1 MFMPPADALK
11 SNSCQRSFMAIKIIL
26 FANVGNIGT
35 SNRLFRGYL
44 MSISLKVVFIV
55 SYFVSSVAI
64 AETVT
69 PIPETTYEI
78 IDDLSYSQQT
88 AQTLWKPMTG
98 SKSVSLVE
106 IEGKKALK
114 MPCNFHS
121 TKFDRASWD
130 RELKLDLTM
139 CKGLQFLFYCQDS
152 LPVSSFSVYLHS
164 GDGWYRGKFAAPS
177 SAGWAFV
184 KIHKNST
191 DVEGRPAGWS
201 GVDTIRIS
209 AWRGQDL
216 DTAFYITDLG
226 LFGSGGKIIVV
237 RGDSVAKEAP
247 NELKAVK
254 QYTNIM
260 AEFLYRAGLSYII
273 LSDLDVTSERLK
285 GIKLMI
291 LPYNPKVPVKVT
303 DQITKFLQADG
314 KLIACYTLPSRLEP
328 IVGIHVGSHIRQKY
342 QDYFA
347 SIRPFNKALKGIPVV
362 TKQASWNIRDTST
375 VEGRSRIAA
384 FWYNKNDQSTG
395 KPAVVIS
402 ENCAFLTHVLLSDDS
417 ANKLQLLLAMIGN
430 LVPEL
435 WREAAQGCLE
445 RIGRFGPYPD
455 YNSSKQGVEELIST
469 NSPAELAM
477 ERAAGL
483 RKQGLALLSE
493 GDFSKAIAV
502 AEKAQESMIDAYCL
516 AQEPLTKEHRAFWCH
531 SAFGVAGMTW
541 DKAIKLLAENGFTAI
556 LPNMLWAGVAFYNS
570 EVLPVAEAVK
580 EKGDQIDLC
589 LTACRKYGIKCHIWK
604 VNYNTGRATE
614 KKFIARMKAKGR
626 IQINYDGST
635 NERWLCPSHP
645 DNQKLEIE
653 SMLEIARKY
662 DIHGLHFDYIRYPG
676 KEGCF
681 CKGCRLRFEKS
692 IGEKVNNW
700 PSDLRNNESLSEKWL
715 DFRRLQITTVV
726 AAIAQRAKKERAD
739 INISAAVFRNW
750 PVDRNT
756 VGQDWKVWCDRGYLD
771 FVCPMDYTDS
781 SSHFRN
787 MIEQQLKWSG
797 NVPCYPGIGLSVW
810 SNSSDICKL
819 IEQINITRRLGTGG
833 FTIFNYGPTQANEV
847 LPLLGKGIT
856 RKK

>member
-1 MFMPPADALK
+1 
-11 SNSCQRSFMAIKIIL
+11 
-26 FANVGNIGT
+26 
-35 SNRLFRGYL
+35 
-44 MSISLKVVFIV
+44 MSIRFTLVFIV
-55 SYFVSSVAI
+55 SCIVQSTAVVESV
-64 AETVT
+64 
-69 PIPETTYEI
+69 PQIPQTTYEI
-78 IDDLSYSQQT
+78 VDDLTYSQQT
-88 AQTLWKPMTG
+88 AQTFWKPMTG

-114 MPCNFHS
+114 MPCNFHG

-139 CKGLQFLFYCQDS
+139 CKGLQFLFYCYDAS
-152 LPVSSFSVYLHS
+152 PIGSFSVYLHS
-164 GDGWYRGKFAAPS
+164 GDGWYRGKFAASTS
-177 SAGWAFV
+177 SGWTTV
-184 KIHKNST
+184 KIHKNLT
-191 DVEGRPAGWS
+191 DIEGRPAGWS
-201 GVDTIRIS
+201 KVDTIRIS
-209 AWRGQDL
+209 AWRGQNV
-216 DTAFYITDLG
+216 DTAFYITALG
-226 LFGSGGKIIVV
+226 LFDSGGKIIVV
-237 RGDSVAKEAP
+237 RGDSVANEKP

-260 AEFLYRAGLSYII
+260 AEFLDRAGLSYIV
-273 LSDLDVTSERLK
+273 LSDLDVTLERLK
-285 GIKLMI
+285 NIKLII
-291 LPYNPKVPVKVT
+291 LPYNPKMPDKVI
-303 DQITKFLQADG
+303 DEIAKFLKADG

-328 IVGIHVGSHIRQKY
+328 IVGIRVGPNIRQKY
-342 QDYFA
+342 QGYFA
-347 SIRPFNKALKGIPVV
+347 SIRPFDKGLEGIPVV
-362 TKQASWNIRDTST
+362 TEQASWNISDTST

-402 ENCAFLTHVLLSDDS
+402 ENCAFLTHVLMSDDS
-417 ANKLQLLLAMIGN
+417 ANKLHLLLAMVGN

-435 WREAAQGCLE
+435 WRGAAKGCLD
-445 RIGRFGPYPD
+445 RIGRFGPYD
-455 YNSSKQGVEELIST
+455 EYNSSKQGMEKIISKG
-469 NSPAELAM
+469 SPAELAM

-493 GDFSKAIAV
+493 GDFSKAISV

-516 AQEPLTKEHRAFWCH
+516 AQKPLPREHRAFWCH

-541 DKAIKLLAENGFTAI
+541 DKAIRLLAENGFTAI
-556 LPNMLWAGVAFYNS
+556 IPNMLWGGVAFYNS
-570 EVLPVAEAVK
+570 EVLPVAAAVK
-580 EKGDQIDLC
+580 EKGDQISLC
-589 LTACRKYGIKCHIWK
+589 LTACKKYGIKCHIWK
-604 VNYNTGRATE
+604 VNYNMGWATD

-626 IQINYDGST
+626 TQVNYDGSS

-645 DNQKLEIE
+645 HNQNLEIE
-653 SMLEIARKY
+653 SMLEVARKY

-681 CKGCRLRFEKS
+681 CKGCRLQFEKS

-700 PSDLRNNESLSEKWL
+700 PSDLKNNESLSEKWL
-715 DFRRLQITTVV
+715 DFRRVQVTTVV

-739 INISAAVFRNW
+739 IKISAAVFRNW

-756 VGQDWKVWCDRGYLD
+756 VGQDWKLWCDRGLLD

-781 SSHFRN
+781 SSHFQN
-787 MIEQQLKWSG
+787 MIEQQLKWAG

-810 SNSSDICKL
+810 NNSSDICKL
-819 IEQINITRRLGTGG
+819 IEQISITRQLDTGG
-833 FTIFNYGPTQANEV
+833 FTIFNYGPTESNEV